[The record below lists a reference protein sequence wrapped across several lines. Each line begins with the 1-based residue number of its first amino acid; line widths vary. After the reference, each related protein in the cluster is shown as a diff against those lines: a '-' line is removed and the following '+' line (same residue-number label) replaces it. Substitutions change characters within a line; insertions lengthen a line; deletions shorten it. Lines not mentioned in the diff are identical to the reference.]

1 MEKEEFEK
9 KKSRLVKNG
18 LSIVKGLKD
27 TFNAL
32 LKYDWYENWE
42 YPNEFR
48 KINDT
53 KGEPVKIGILFD
65 KVRALATELVK
76 YPDKLES
83 LWEKGLK

>member
-9 KKSRLVKNG
+9 KKSLLVKNG
-18 LSIVKGLKD
+18 LSTIKGLEE
-27 TFNAL
+27 TFVAL

-48 KINDT
+48 KMNGT
-53 KGEPVKIGILFD
+53 KLEPVEIRILFD
-65 KVRALATELVK
+65 KIRALATELVK

-83 LWEKGLK
+83 LWEKGLT

>member
-9 KKSRLVKNG
+9 KKTRLVRNG

-48 KINDT
+48 KMNGT
-53 KGEPVKIGILFD
+53 KLESVEIRYLFNKI
-65 KVRALATELVK
+65 KTLATELVK
-76 YPDKLES
+76 YPNNLES